1 MLTGHTGFK
10 GSWLSLWLQDLGA
23 KVSGYSID
31 VPTKPSLY
39 DTAAVGEGM
48 NSETGDVRDLARL
61 KSFTVKTDPEIV
73 IHMAAQSLVRRSYS
87 HPVYT
92 YSTNVMGTVN
102 LLESVRSVG
111 DVRVVIIVT
120 SDKCYDNEE
129 RAAGYRERDE
139 RQVLREPR
147 LGLGI
152 PGELAARGTRSLL
165 EQQGLRRACD
175 RGVQEFVL

>member
-61 KSFTVKTDPEIV
+61 KSL
-73 IHMAAQSLVRRSYS
+73 QSRPIRKSSSIWLRSHSY
-87 HPVYT
+87 
-92 YSTNVMGTVN
+92 
-102 LLESVRSVG
+102 
-111 DVRVVIIVT
+111 
-120 SDKCYDNEE
+120 
-129 RAAGYRERDE
+129 
-139 RQVLREPR
+139 
-147 LGLGI
+147 
-152 PGELAARGTRSLL
+152 AARIRILSIRTAPTSWGP
-165 EQQGLRRACD
+165 
-175 RGVQEFVL
+175 